1 MGTPAAE
8 GVDQPDER
16 RASRRR
22 DLSLIVLQHLREEG
36 FKETAHSLE
45 QESGLKHL
53 EDLVQCGAWDD
64 AERYLGGFTG
74 AGGKEDP
81 FSAIRRHKYL
91 EDLGRWPN
99 HLAVLC
105 AEFLVPGWRM
115 TAKDRE
121 NVTNH
126 FKVLY
131 SCDEEAAKMVSA
143 LENFRQD
150 ERLDTPLIRN
160 VVFLEIKNL
169 IEANPLFKDKLD
181 FPLSEASRL
190 RTMGNRSPN
199 TRPEVLTL
207 YSDHYCHSSRDG
219 AKSETEEQKMGA
231 RRAKVESEKMKTWKL
246 ADIYNSGHLRSLC
259 MPEPDKLATTL
270 SKVVGLLYTS
280 DGTALWALGSNAIFK
295 CWNWQQSD
303 RNPNRKSF
311 RLNMW
316 DPSQVLCTFNGP
328 PPTFITFHPDDHQIV
343 AFGMNDTTI
352 LVCSY
357 VGRQICITLRGHQN
371 RITGLAFPQARMVL
385 VSSSADGQIC
395 VWWDLSGGVKKN
407 IKIHPIFRKLAWSF
421 GRRYKGA
428 VSNSID
434 FLLISDY
441 IQWPPR
447 DTLPAPISSAVCS
460 CDGLLVYA
468 GSCDG
473 AIGIFEAKSLSL
485 RCRIAPYAYIPP
497 SISLSVTS
505 VGHIDPVVVSAYPLK
520 PNQIA
525 LGMSDGTVH
534 VLEPLDEEPNQGGE
548 HYLPLSTL
556 TMEQT

>member
-303 RNPNRKSF
+303 RNPNRK
-311 RLNMW
+311 
-316 DPSQVLCTFNGP
+316 
-328 PPTFITFHPDDHQIV
+328 
-343 AFGMNDTTI
+343 
-352 LVCSY
+352 
-357 VGRQICITLRGHQN
+357 ICITLRGHQN